1 MTPPLSPMPRLLLW
15 GAILFVVLTAIASLF
30 VGPRAITPATT
41 LTALLDFD
49 AANGAHLLVRDQRL
63 PRVIIALCVGAALGT
78 AGGVMQTL
86 TRNPLADPGLL
97 GISAG
102 ATLAIV
108 CLIAATGQI
117 NIGASLWA
125 GIFGAGVGGAAVFLL
140 GGMTKTHDPVRLV
153 LAGAALSIVL
163 MTLTRVITLNAEA
176 HVFDQFRHWAVGS
189 LQGRGWDVLWPSI
202 WLTLIGG
209 LAAIALARP
218 LDALALGQ
226 DFGQSLGADPRR
238 VWFAAAAVI
247 VVLCGT
253 ATAAAGPISFVGLA
267 APHLARHITGP
278 SHRALLLLSMLIGA
292 ALVSVADLAGRLID
306 PAAQIDVG
314 IMSALIGGPI
324 FVALARRL
332 KMSGL

>member
-1 MTPPLSPMPRLLLW
+1 MTPPLFPKSRLMLW
-15 GAILFVVLTAIASLF
+15 GAILCVVLVATTSLF
-30 VGPRAITPATT
+30 VGPRAISPETT
-41 LTALLDFD
+41 LAALLNFD
-49 AANGAHLLVRDQRL
+49 DGNGAHLLVRDQRL
-63 PRVIIALCVGAALGT
+63 PRVFLALCVGAALGA

-108 CLIAATGQI
+108 CLIAVTGQI

-125 GIFGAGVGGAAVFLL
+125 GICGAGVGGFAVFLL
-140 GGMTKTHDPVRLV
+140 GGMTNTHDPVRLV

-163 MTLTRVITLNAEA
+163 MTLTRVITVNAEA

-189 LQGRGWDVLWPSI
+189 LQGRGWNVLWPSM

-209 LAAIALARP
+209 LTVVALARP

-238 VWFAAAAVI
+238 IWFAAAAAI
-247 VVLCGT
+247 IVLCGT

-267 APHLARHITGP
+267 APHLARHISGP
-278 SHRALLLLSMLIGA
+278 RHCPLLLLSMLIGA
-292 ALVSVADLAGRLID
+292 ALVSLADLAGRLID

-324 FVALARRL
+324 FVVLARRL
-332 KMSGL
+332 KMNGL